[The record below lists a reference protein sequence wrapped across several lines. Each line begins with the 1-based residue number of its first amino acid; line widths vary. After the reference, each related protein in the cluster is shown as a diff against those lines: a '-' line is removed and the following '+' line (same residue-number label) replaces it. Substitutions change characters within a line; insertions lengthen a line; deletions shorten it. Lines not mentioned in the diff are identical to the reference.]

1 MSSSS
6 PVSDGGTGMDKL
18 FRVITCGLPLSF
30 FKKASLYRIGS
41 QGYNCW
47 SLAVNAVGVMLSGSE
62 VDLEEDSVLLGDT
75 GVESV
80 ELTVDGELNNE
91 QHDKGDEGP
100 GDGLSVF
107 DGGD

>member
-1 MSSSS
+1 
-6 PVSDGGTGMDKL
+6 MD
-18 FRVITCGLPLSF
+18 
-30 FKKASLYRIGS
+30 
-41 QGYNCW
+41 
-47 SLAVNAVGVMLSGSE
+47 AVEVMLSGSE

-75 GVESV
+75 GVETV

-100 GDGLSVF
+100 EDGFSVF